1 MVARRLRE
9 PEVAGSSP
17 VAPTNTVQMGI
28 IYFVIFA
35 AVFVVLIQNYY
46 SFTQPLTLQ
55 IFHITIRGLPIGIW
69 FLLVFSAGFIIGY
82 LRAVPSQVK
91 AFSRGR
97 EVEKLKKKI
106 EELEAENQ
114 MRDEKIKAL
123 ETELSSYH
131 QEQIQSQPAN
141 PVGENK

>member
-17 VAPTNTVQMGI
+17 VAPTNTDKMGI

-69 FLLVFSAGFIIGY
+69 FLLIFSAGFLIGY

>member
-1 MVARRLRE
+1 
-9 PEVAGSSP
+9 
-17 VAPTNTVQMGI
+17 MGI
-28 IYFVIFA
+28 IYFVLFA
-35 AVFVVLIQNYY
+35 SVFVILIQNYY

-69 FLLVFSAGFIIGY
+69 FLLVFSAGFLIGY

-97 EVEKLKKKI
+97 EIEKLKKKI
-106 EELEAENQ
+106 EELEVENQ

-123 ETELSSYH
+123 ETEISSYH
-131 QEQIQSQPAN
+131 QEQIQTQPAN
-141 PVGENK
+141 QVGENK